1 MKTVAS
7 PATHGRNTMGNV
19 VIMTANGFIPFGKGQ
34 ATFLAKRMLGK
45 NDREFAKE
53 IGELQRLGVIDSE
66 REVTGW
72 ICPECSSEFDLNDN
86 IVYIYGENSIQGKA

>member
-1 MKTVAS
+1 MVAKQS
-7 PATHGRNTMGNV
+7 SLRTKKKKPKDLCPICDKNLYLNSDFT
-19 VIMTANGFIPFGKGQ
+19 
-34 ATFLAKRMLGK
+34 KR
-45 NDREFAKE
+45 
-53 IGELQRLGVIDSE
+53 IGLIDSD

>member
-1 MKTVAS
+1 MA
-7 PATHGRNTMGNV
+7 
-19 VIMTANGFIPFGKGQ
+19 
-34 ATFLAKRMLGK
+34 AKQNLLRTKKKKPKDLCPICDK
-45 NDREFAKE
+45 NLYLNSDFTQR
-53 IGELQRLGVIDSE
+53 IGLIDSE

>member
-1 MKTVAS
+1 MVARPS
-7 PATHGRNTMGNV
+7 SLHTKKKKHKDLCP
-19 VIMTANGFIPFGKGQ
+19 ICD
-34 ATFLAKRMLGK
+34 K
-45 NDREFAKE
+45 NLYLNSDFTQR
-53 IGELQRLGVIDSE
+53 IGLIDKD

>member
-1 MKTVAS
+1 MVAKQS
-7 PATHGRNTMGNV
+7 SLRTKKKKPKDLCP
-19 VIMTANGFIPFGKGQ
+19 ICD
-34 ATFLAKRMLGK
+34 K
-45 NDREFAKE
+45 NLYLNSDFTRR
-53 IGELQRLGVIDSE
+53 IGLIDKD

>member
-1 MKTVAS
+1 MVAKQS
-7 PATHGRNTMGNV
+7 SLRTKKKKPKDLCP
-19 VIMTANGFIPFGKGQ
+19 ICD
-34 ATFLAKRMLGK
+34 K
-45 NDREFAKE
+45 NLYLNSDFTQR
-53 IGELQRLGVIDSE
+53 IGLIDSE